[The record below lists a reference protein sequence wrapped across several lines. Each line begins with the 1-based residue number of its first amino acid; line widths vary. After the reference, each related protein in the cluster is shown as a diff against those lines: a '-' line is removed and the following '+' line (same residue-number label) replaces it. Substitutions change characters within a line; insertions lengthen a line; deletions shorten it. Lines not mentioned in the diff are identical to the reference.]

1 MEKVA
6 ERNQTLITEFII
18 VGFGEVPEL
27 RPLLILMFLVIY
39 IVTLAGNI
47 LIIALVVAD
56 RQLHTPMYFL
66 LWNLA
71 CLETCFSSAIV
82 PRLLSSLLT
91 GDRTVS
97 INGCT
102 VQLYFFGVLST
113 IENMILAAMSYDRY
127 LAICHP
133 LHYAALM
140 NGKVCGQLVVAS
152 WISGF
157 LSCAIVNAYVW
168 QLTFCDSKEIDHYFC
183 AFVPMLKLACTDTQ
197 TLQLLAFVVAAVVT
211 LIPCLLTL
219 TSYAYI
225 IATVL
230 KIPST
235 AGRKKAFSKCSSHL
249 TAVAVYYV
257 IVFAVSV
264 VPIVNAS
271 KIPEKIFSVFC
282 TVLNPMI
289 NPVIYCLRNKEF
301 KECLR
306 KAVFYKLSAF

>member
-39 IVTLAGNI
+39 IVTLAGNV

-71 CLETCFSSAIV
+71 CLETCFSSVVV

-97 INGCT
+97 INGCI
-102 VQLYFFGVLST
+102 VQAYFFGVLST

-140 NGKVCGQLVVAS
+140 NGKVCGQLVGAS

-157 LSCAIVNAYVW
+157 LFCAIVNVFMW

-183 AFVPMLKLACTDTQ
+183 AFVPMIKLACTDTQ
-197 TLQLLAFVVAAVVT
+197 TLQLLTFVVAAVVT

-225 IATVL
+225 IATIL

-249 TAVAVYYV
+249 TVVTVYYM

-264 VPIVNAS
+264 VPIVNPS

-282 TVLNPMI
+282 TFLNPMI

-306 KAVFYKLSAF
+306 KAVRKLSAF